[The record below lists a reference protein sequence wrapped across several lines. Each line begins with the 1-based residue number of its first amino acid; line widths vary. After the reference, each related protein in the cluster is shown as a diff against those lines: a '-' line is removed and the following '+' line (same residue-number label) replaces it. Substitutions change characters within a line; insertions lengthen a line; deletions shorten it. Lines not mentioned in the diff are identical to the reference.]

1 MMKRYLACLAGALL
15 ALGLA
20 ACSDRNRDDA
30 TIAAE
35 ARQGIADKKVPG
47 AIEITIVRGV
57 ATLSGTVPDTA
68 ARAKAEDVVED
79 VRGVDRVVNNL
90 RTTTAADAPARPDTL
105 PPADV
110 PNPMAP
116 HAPAGAPE
124 TR

>member
-1 MMKRYLACLAGALL
+1 MRHYLAWTAGALL
-15 ALGLA
+15 ALGLV
-20 ACSDRNRDDA
+20 ACSDNRDDP

-35 ARQGIADKKVPG
+35 ARQGIADDKVPG
-47 AIEITIVRGV
+47 AIEVTVVHGV

-68 ARAKAEDVVED
+68 AKAKAQNAVED
-79 VRGVDRVVNNL
+79 VRGVARVVNNL
-90 RTTTAADAPARPDTL
+90 RTTTAADAPPRPHNL

-116 HAPAGAPE
+116 HAPAAEPE

>member
-1 MMKRYLACLAGALL
+1 MRRYLAWTAGALL
-15 ALGLA
+15 ALGLV
-20 ACSDRNRDDA
+20 ACSENRDDP

-35 ARQGIADKKVPG
+35 ARQGIADEKVPG
-47 AIEITIVRGV
+47 AIEVTIVHGV

-68 ARAKAEDVVED
+68 AKVKAEDVVED

-105 PPADV
+105 PRADV
-110 PNPMAP
+110 PNPMVP
-116 HAPAGAPE
+116 HAPAGEPE